1 MKSLQDSPKPLYPSE
16 SRTPPVSQGFSTCSE
31 DTEMPQDSSSATPP
45 SKTGDFS
52 ALEFGED
59 VDTQADSTP
68 DKGEGTHSSSR
79 VSDSDEVTQEQDSK
93 SQNMMQ
99 TFGYQQRMS
108 VGVEHG
114 MGSFQHK
121 PGRSKKKKE
130 KMESIVELILATG
143 KKSSRIGR

>member
-16 SRTPPVSQGFSTCSE
+16 SRTPPVSQGFSTFSE

-59 VDTQADSTP
+59 VDTQGDSTP
-68 DKGEGTHSSSR
+68 DKGEGAQPSSQ
-79 VSDSDEVTQEQDSK
+79 VSDSVEVPQKQDSK
-93 SQNMMQ
+93 SQNAMQ

-108 VGVEHG
+108 VSVEHG
-114 MGSFQHK
+114 LGAFQHQL
-121 PGRSKKKKE
+121 GRSKKKK
-130 KMESIVELILATG
+130 KNGINSITFFSKKGEIL
-143 KKSSRIGR
+143 KDW